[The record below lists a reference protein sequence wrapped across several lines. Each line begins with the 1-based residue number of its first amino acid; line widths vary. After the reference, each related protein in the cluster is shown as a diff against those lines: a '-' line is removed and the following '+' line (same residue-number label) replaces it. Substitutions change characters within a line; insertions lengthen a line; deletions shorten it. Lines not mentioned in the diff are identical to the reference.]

1 VAGLHLGV
9 LTKLP
14 AARRAAPVRV
24 WRSSGMWIVEK
35 NGRPVRK
42 LAAFERDLV
51 FGHVAGTLKPDEV
64 PMAAR
69 LLRAVRAEGRWF
81 ACECETPH
89 PLLNVQLRGNG
100 RLVLRNN
107 HTSPAHHVDCGL
119 IKQERSTSQPRERV
133 GGEVVRP
140 DDTQVLK
147 LLPEFAPAGAT
158 PPTRSGAPAQ
168 PRASKVKEE
177 RLLSLLL
184 ALCEKAGLD
193 RYDPSAEMDVLHQYG
208 LLREAVASFEIAP
221 GVSADKFAR
230 FKLDKSAVID
240 LAVRLKKADV
250 FGDRRRYGLLVC
262 RPKSWGVHHLVV
274 EKDEREETHRFFGR
288 LQAWGEPSGPC
299 LALSTIATP
308 GPDSRFYELA
318 DVAVVPVLSNGH
330 LMPIA
335 GSTDRDAMGEVVKII
350 RWLHRSKKRTVVMRR
365 HLFGGGSLELAD
377 DRTFLSVD
385 ISDAAEAADDG
396 EGLEQEG
403 HLSLR
408 ALGGD
413 IDLLKRRIARAFL
426 KENP

>member
-1 VAGLHLGV
+1 
-9 LTKLP
+9 
-14 AARRAAPVRV
+14 
-24 WRSSGMWIVEK
+24 MWIVEK

-42 LAAFERDLV
+42 LATFERDLV

-147 LLPEFAPAGAT
+147 LLPEFAPAGVT
-158 PPTRSGAPAQ
+158 PPSRPGTPAE
-168 PRASKVKEE
+168 PRTPRVKKE

-193 RYDPSAEMDVLHQYG
+193 RYDPSAESKLGSQYD
-208 LLREAVASFEIAP
+208 LFREALASFEIAP
-221 GVSADKFAR
+221 GVSAIDFAR
-230 FKLDKSAVID
+230 LKVDKRTVVSLAVQLKSAE
-240 LAVRLKKADV
+240 V
-250 FGDRRRYGLLVC
+250 FGDRRRFGLLLC
-262 RPKSWGVHHLVV
+262 RPESWGAHHLVIG
-274 EKDEREETHRFFGR
+274 KDEREETHRFFGR
-288 LQAWGEPSGPC
+288 LQTWGEPSGSC
-299 LALSTIATP
+299 LALATIATP

-318 DVAVVPVLSNGH
+318 DVALVPVLSKG
-330 LMPIA
+330 LMMPIA
-335 GSTDRDAMGEVVKII
+335 GPADREAMGEIIKII
-350 RWLHRSKKRTVVMRR
+350 RWLYRSKERKVVMRR
-365 HLFGGGSLELAD
+365 HLFGGGSLELSD

-396 EGLEQEG
+396 DEVEQEG

-413 IDLLKRRIARAFL
+413 VDQLKRRIAREFL
-426 KENP
+426 REKS

>member
-1 VAGLHLGV
+1 
-9 LTKLP
+9 
-14 AARRAAPVRV
+14 
-24 WRSSGMWIVEK
+24 MWIVEK

-81 ACECETPH
+81 ACECASPH

-107 HTSPAHHVDCGL
+107 HTSQAHHVDCGL
-119 IKQERSTSQPRERV
+119 IKQERSSSQPRERV
-133 GGEVVRP
+133 GDEVVRP

-147 LLPEFAPAGAT
+147 LLPEFAPARAT
-158 PPTRSGAPAQ
+158 PPSRSGTPAEPQAP
-168 PRASKVKEE
+168 RVKKE

-193 RYDPSAEMDVLHQYG
+193 RYDPSAEAR
-208 LLREAVASFEIAP
+208 LRGQFDSLRVALASFEIAP
-221 GVSADKFAR
+221 GISALDYARLTVDKPTVVSLAMA
-230 FKLDKSAVID
+230 LKSG
-240 LAVRLKKADV
+240 DV
-250 FGDRRRYGLLVC
+250 FGDRRRYGLLLC
-262 RPKSWGVHHLVV
+262 RPKSWGAHHLVV
-274 EKDEREETHRFFGR
+274 EKDERDETHRFFGR
-288 LQAWGEPSGPC
+288 MQAWGEPSGPC
-299 LALSTIATP
+299 LALATLATP

-330 LMPIA
+330 MMPIA
-335 GSTDRDAMGEVVKII
+335 GPTDREAMGEVVKII
-350 RWLHRSKKRTVVMRR
+350 RWLHRSKERTVVMRR

-385 ISDAAEAADDG
+385 ISDGAEAADDG
-396 EGLEQEG
+396 EVLEQEG

-413 IDLLKRRIARAFL
+413 IDLLKRRIAREFL
-426 KENP
+426 KEKS